1 MTLSPVLKHKAV
13 LLLALMLGLV
23 VLLAPSYAH
32 AGWFSWVTGVI
43 DIPDLLGKFF
53 YLIAT
58 TLGGAVLYLG
68 SLLLDYSV
76 FYLVVQM
83 GTFFQSGAQFGQAVA
98 LGWTLIRDLINMTF
112 IFGLIYI
119 GIKTILNS
127 EDADTRRKLGYLI
140 IAALLINF
148 SLFMTQLV
156 VDFSNLLATQMYSQ
170 LSQPGPANSVPSIS
184 GAFMNA
190 SKVSSYIN
198 TQTIQQGET
207 AKPAISGSALIVYS
221 VMLLI
226 FYVFAGISFL
236 MGSFLIVSRFV
247 ALILY
252 MIFSP
257 VMFLGWILP
266 QFKSYSSTWWEG
278 FWKNCIFAPVYL
290 FILYIS
296 LQILRGLTTTGSVLA
311 TSANSGSLDMVGKAT
326 QAAQTSIGQ
335 IVISFMIMIGLLWAS
350 QKIGE
355 KLSISGGKMTMSGF
369 KSVGLGAAGMASGL
383 AYRTFLGRPLDR
395 VRKGYDRLDSVAEDS
410 SRGRMAR
417 LGAKTLRGI
426 AGGEAGRRSV
436 IKARDY
442 SAGGTGWT
450 EKEKSND
457 ERSARAAK
465 GLRES
470 SKAAELKGGNAL
482 SLLDHEAVAYAQ
494 DSSKAQLIV
503 DAAQKGNL
511 SASALKAITSN
522 KDVDPA
528 LVDKIKAA
536 NKVGLSE
543 KLKSDDGVKAVLK
556 QVGNDPKAFAGILN
570 GLSKAELVGNKAIT
584 DVLSQQ
590 PNLVKQLGSHMS
602 DDDGKAK
609 RLKQVLK
616 NKNPDLGRILDN
628 DRFWS

>member
-170 LSQPGPANSVPSIS
+170 LSQPGPAGSVPSIS

-278 FWKNCIFAPVYL
+278 FWKNCIFAPIYL

-296 LQILRGLTTTGSVLA
+296 LQVLRGLTSTGVLA

-355 KLSISGGKMTMSGF
+355 KLSISGGKMTMNGFTQSGRWMGR
-369 KSVGLGAAGMASGL
+369 GLGRAGGAM
-383 AYRTFLGRPLDR
+383 TFGALGGLGRTTVGR
-395 VRKGYDRLDSVAEDS
+395 VANRYANSDFGERMAMRNRLGGRAILAADAVRNASFDARNVKGMEAANLGKGRKGGFVQ
-410 SRGRMAR
+410 
-417 LGAKTLRGI
+417 
-426 AGGEAGRRSV
+426 
-436 IKARDY
+436 
-442 SAGGTGWT
+442 
-450 EKEKSND
+450 
-457 ERSARAAK
+457 
-465 GLRES
+465 RES
-470 SKAAELKGGNAL
+470 
-482 SLLDHEAVAYAQ
+482 
-494 DSSKAQLIV
+494 
-503 DAAQKGNL
+503 DAASYANKVAKFVEKDTRLYEDAGLMDVHEGTEAYNAQRSKL
-511 SASALKAITSN
+511 TAKLAITSGESQR
-522 KDVDPA
+522 KD
-528 LVDKIKAA
+528 LKAQID
-536 NKVGLSE
+536 
-543 KLKSDDGVKAVLK
+543 KLKTGHEGKFTKKQRDDYEKMKKGMKTAAKNQLAELYENK
-556 QVGNDPKAFAGILN
+556 
-570 GLSKAELVGNKAIT
+570 GLIPRLLTGRSKAEMKAMAEAIRKDT
-584 DVLSQQ
+584 GRDDVDKLSDS
-590 PNLVKQLGSHMS
+590 LKKALKGAEKK
-602 DDDGKAK
+602 DGE
-609 RLKQVLK
+609 
-616 NKNPDLGRILDN
+616 
-628 DRFWS
+628 